1 MILSIEE
8 LIKLLRDSVNVQ
20 NTEGVT
26 DPEYLSMTDEDILR
40 FLKLG
45 VNRIYPDIEDL
56 DDLPANCSE
65 YAIILLSKI
74 ELYLALA
81 VRRADK
87 VDLGADG
94 AYLKQSDR
102 FNHYMK
108 LVEEARQE
116 YESWLDNEGNG
127 TVETYEVLNSKYSHT
142 KRYYENQLQPMVSVK
157 VANVTSDG
165 FDLSWSVA
173 NVSHFGKYAVY
184 LSDTP
189 IFNKYADGSDY
200 HNHLI
205 ESESLKLIRETYD
218 IRNATK
224 HISGL
229 EPNTPYYVLVI
240 AQCRNG
246 VWGSKEVSV
255 TTLEEVTEGEE
266 IDE

>member
-20 NTEGVT
+20 NAEGVI
-26 DPEYLSMTDEDILR
+26 DPAYLSMTDEDILR

-56 DDLPANCSE
+56 YDLPANCSE

-108 LVEEARQE
+108 LVEEVRQE
-116 YESWLDNEGNG
+116 YESWLDNEGEG
-127 TVETYEVLNSKYSHT
+127 TVETYEVLHSKYSHT
-142 KRYYENQLQPMVSVK
+142 KRYYENQLQPKVSLK
-157 VANVTSDG
+157 IANVTSDC
-165 FDLSWSVA
+165 FDLEWSVT

-189 IFNKYADGSDY
+189 IFNKYAEGSDY

-205 ESESLKLIRETYD
+205 QSESLKLIRETYD

-229 EPNTPYYVLVI
+229 EPNTHYYVLVI

-255 TTLEEVTEGEE
+255 ATLEEVTVGEE